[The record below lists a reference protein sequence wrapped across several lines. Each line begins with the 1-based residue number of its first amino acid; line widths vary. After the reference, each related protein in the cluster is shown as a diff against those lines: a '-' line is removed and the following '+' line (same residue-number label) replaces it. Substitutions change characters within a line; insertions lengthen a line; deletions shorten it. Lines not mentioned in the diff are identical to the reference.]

1 MKITAIICEYNP
13 FTYGHLYHLQKAKE
27 QTQADTVICIMSG
40 SFMQRAEAAIADKYL
55 RAEIAVRL
63 GADMVIELPV
73 IYAVSAADNFAYGA
87 IKTLSQIPNLEYI
100 SFGSECGDA
109 LLIEQAA
116 ELLNNE
122 PPEFKEYLQA
132 NISQG
137 QSYPRA
143 LSAALNTYAK
153 ENKEYANLEG
163 ILDSP
168 NNVLGI
174 AYAAAI
180 KKAGL
185 GIKLHTIKRIGDYN
199 DPSTKTV
206 YPSASAIREAYQ
218 KGELQKVKD
227 ALPPLSYNLLSTFK
241 AKPSSLG
248 DMILYK
254 IKTMD
259 GRELEVYY
267 DISEGLHNRL
277 KLAALKAQSYEEM
290 LEAAKTKKYTLARLK
305 RLCLYALLDITQ
317 KMYDELLSAPPL
329 INILA
334 IKKTRKD
341 LLSALDET
349 GANIMKRFS
358 DKSKLDKLLQPLI
371 KLTFRADGLL
381 NIINKSGYYNHS
393 MLLI

>member
-1 MKITAIICEYNP
+1 MKVTAIICEYNP

-27 QTQADTVICIMSG
+27 QTQADTLLCIMSG
-40 SFMQRAEAAIADKYL
+40 SFTQRAEAAIADKYL
-55 RAEIAVRL
+55 RAEIAVRS

-87 IKTLSQIPNLEYI
+87 IKAVSQIPNLQYI

-109 LLIEQAA
+109 TLIAKAA
-116 ELLNNE
+116 ELLSNE
-122 PPEFKEYLQA
+122 PADLKILVQS
-132 NISQG
+132 NIGLG

-143 LSAALNTYAK
+143 LSSALNAYAK
-153 ENKEYANLEG
+153 ENSKYASLEG

-174 AYAAAI
+174 AYASAI

-185 GIKLHTIKRIGDYN
+185 SIKLHTIKRVGNYN
-199 DPSTKTV
+199 DTAIDTA

-227 ALPPLSYNLLSTFK
+227 AMPSLSYNLLSTFK

-259 GRELEVYY
+259 GRELESYY
-267 DISEGLHNRL
+267 DVSEGLHNRL
-277 KLAALKAQSYEEM
+277 KLAALKAQSLEEL
-290 LEAAKTKKYTLARLK
+290 LETAKTKKYTLARLK

-317 KMYDELLSAPPL
+317 QMYDELLSAPPL

-334 IKKTRKD
+334 VKKNRKD
-341 LLSALDET
+341 LLSALDESR
-349 GANIMKRFS
+349 ANVMKRFS
-358 DKSKLDKLLQPLI
+358 DKTKIDKSLQPLI